1 MHICIRNYSPVEKGA
16 VSGLKCK
23 WGGSVFLKAIV
34 EVIGVFSCGWYYE
47 IVIGSILKAYDVLGS
62 GEVDSISSWNVT
74 EDGFLRKLL
83 LNQCPSNHCAISLT
97 LFIERIVY
105 TCSLLCLL
113 LFSPHPTP
121 IGLLCHLCHWNP
133 FCEDHQLR
141 LAQFNSCFSVITL
154 LDLSQV
160 FNTVAHASFLPC
172 FIG

>member
-1 MHICIRNYSPVEKGA
+1 MHICIRNYSLVEKGA

-34 EVIGVFSCGWYYE
+34 EVIGVFSCGRYCE
-47 IVIGSILKAYDVLGS
+47 IVIGSILKAHDVLGS

-83 LNQCPSNHCAISLT
+83 LNQRPSNHCAISLI
-97 LFIERIVY
+97 LIERIVY
-105 TCSLLCLL
+105 TCCLLCLL

-121 IGLLCHLCHWNP
+121 NGLLCHPCHWNP
-133 FCEDHQLR
+133 SCEDHQLR
-141 LAQFNSCFSVITL
+141 LAQFNSCFSGITL

-160 FNTVAHASFLPC
+160 SDTVAHPSFLPC